1 MIHTESIAYVESAG
15 KLVPLTNL
23 RGEPQRYFISAPDI
37 DSVRGLLVEETPTAL
52 QMPVLFITRQTN
64 PNPPANDFSI

>member
-23 RGEPQRYFISAPDI
+23 RGEPQRYFISAP
-37 DSVRGLLVEETPTAL
+37 
-52 QMPVLFITRQTN
+52 VLFITRQTN